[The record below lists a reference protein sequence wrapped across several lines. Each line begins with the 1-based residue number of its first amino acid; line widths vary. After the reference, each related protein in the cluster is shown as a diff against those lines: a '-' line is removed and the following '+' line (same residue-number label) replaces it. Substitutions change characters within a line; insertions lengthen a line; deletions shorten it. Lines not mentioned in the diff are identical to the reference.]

1 MIVDRPN
8 MIASAATG
16 LLSAAGGDDRR
27 RFFFFGRLR
36 SIRSPARAADS
47 SRSDCPEGFRSSNHH
62 PHGAS
67 PEGVIMSMDHLRPFP
82 PEELEARLARLR
94 LVMAERGLDAAVVVG
109 PENIYYLTGVDHY
122 GYFFQYYLLVPLEGQ
137 PVLICR
143 RMEQVTMDIMLQGVR
158 FHGHL
163 DHERPADYLIEDVK
177 ALGLERGRIG
187 LEKQTLFGPLEN
199 FEIIF
204 QGLPQV
210 EWRNFS
216 EAVDELRRVKSP
228 LELDYVRRAAAVSV
242 AMTRAAVDAC
252 RAGAAENEIAAAAC
266 SAMCSQGGAWPGFP
280 PFVRSTPT
288 MGMEH
293 GG

>member
-1 MIVDRPN
+1 
-8 MIASAATG
+8 
-16 LLSAAGGDDRR
+16 
-27 RFFFFGRLR
+27 
-36 SIRSPARAADS
+36 
-47 SRSDCPEGFRSSNHH
+47 
-62 PHGAS
+62 
-67 PEGVIMSMDHLRPFP
+67 MSMDHLRPFP